1 LQEKLQRKSIMSLP
15 QRGHFGRAGAA
26 ADVGWRTK

>member
-1 LQEKLQRKSIMSLP
+1 LHLQEMSLP

-26 ADVGWRTK
+26 ATDAGWRTK